1 MTERDTT
8 AGVLV
13 DGDGLYL
20 VAQRKEGG
28 PLSRKWEFIGGK
40 NRYGETLAET
50 LKREWMEEVG
60 LEVEAGEFLLN
71 TEFINNGVHYT
82 LHCFRVRLLSS
93 SDAMNLTV
101 HDDVRW
107 VTKDELGAL
116 DFGPSDS
123 VIRNYLLRHSDD
135 GETPADSSIPV

>member
-40 NRYGETLAET
+40 NRYGESLAET

-71 TEFINNGVHYT
+71 TQFINNGVRYT
-82 LHCFRVRLLSS
+82 LHCFRVRLLSG
-93 SDAMNLTV
+93 SDAINLTV

-107 VTKDELGAL
+107 VTKDELRAL

-123 VIRNYLLRHSDD
+123 VIRDYILRHSDK
-135 GETPADSSIPV
+135 EV

>member
-1 MTERDTT
+1 MEVSVTERDTT

-13 DGDGLYL
+13 DGEGLYL

-40 NRYGETLAET
+40 NRYGESLAET

-60 LEVEAGEFLLN
+60 LEIEVDSFLLN
-71 TEFINNGVHYT
+71 TEFVNNGVHYT
-82 LHCFRVRLLSS
+82 LHCFSVRLLSGS
-93 SDAMNLTV
+93 ETINLTV

-107 VTKDELGAL
+107 VTKDELKDL

-123 VIRNYLLRHSDD
+123 VIRAYIT
-135 GETPADSSIPV
+135 GEREKPSAPL

>member
-8 AGVLV
+8 AGVLI
-13 DGDGLYL
+13 DGEGLYL

-82 LHCFRVRLLSS
+82 LHCFRVRLLSAP
-93 SDAMNLTV
+93 DAINLTV

-107 VTKDELGAL
+107 VTKEELERL

-123 VIRNYLLRHSDD
+123 VIRAYILRQND
-135 GETPADSSIPV
+135 GWEV

>member
-28 PLSRKWEFIGGK
+28 PLSGKWEFIGGK
-40 NRYGETLAET
+40 NRYGESLAET

-71 TEFINNGVHYT
+71 TQFINNGVRYI
-82 LHCFRVRLLSS
+82 LHCFRVRLLSG
-93 SDAMNLTV
+93 SDAINLTV

-107 VTKDELGAL
+107 VTKDELRTL

-123 VIRNYLLRHSDD
+123 VIRDYILRHS
-135 GETPADSSIPV
+135 GKEV

>member
-8 AGVLV
+8 AGVLI

-40 NRYGETLAET
+40 NRYGESLAET

-82 LHCFRVRLLSS
+82 LHCFRVRLLSGS
-93 SDAMNLTV
+93 AALNLTV

-107 VTKDELGAL
+107 VTKDELRTL

-123 VIRNYLLRHSDD
+123 VIRDYILRHSDK
-135 GETPADSSIPV
+135 EV